1 MTMELLSGYK
11 GPQGER
17 MKVLFATMPLDE
29 HVLPMTSLAAALRAE
44 GHDVRWYTGERHVQ
58 RLSDLGIPHLGFRRP
73 PHFHSANL
81 NEVFPK
87 RPRMRSEQAVMKHDL
102 REMYI
107 RRGPEYY
114 EDLREI
120 HQEFP
125 FTVMVADLGF
135 TGIPYVSRLMKI
147 PVIAVGLHPLKESSV
162 CVPPY
167 GSGKLPSATRLG
179 RIRMALQRLL
189 HTELSHRSLI
199 QLQQRTHAGYGI
211 RSSGHVH
218 DDQISHS
225 TIVLQSGVPG
235 FEYGRHDMSDHIRFC
250 GPVFAHQAAGEKFWM
265 GHHGT
270 YEHTILVAQH
280 PQETDHQDLLI
291 PVLET
296 YQHSNA
302 RVIALTGGHGTE
314 ALRQKYASSNVII
327 EDDVELDDVMPYCD
341 VFVGRGCHQDV
352 MKSIRHEL
360 PMVVAGWQGCRK
372 EVGAR
377 VAHFKLGV
385 HLRQEQPSGEQL
397 KRAIDEVLSNPA
409 YRHKTREIGTEFA
422 RYDAAAMLSR
432 YVQMLAKGFVPIGGG
447 LRTRP
452 MDIGEI

>member
-11 GPQGER
+11 GPQRER
-17 MKVLFATMPLDE
+17 IKVLFATMPLDE
-29 HVLPMTSLAAALRAE
+29 HVLPMTSLALALRAE
-44 GHDVRWYTGERHVQ
+44 GHDVRWYTSERHRQ
-58 RLSDLGIPHLGFRRP
+58 RLHDLGIPHLRFRRP

-81 NEVFPK
+81 DEVFPK
-87 RPRMRSEQAVMKHDL
+87 RLRVRTEQAVMKHDL

-120 HQEFP
+120 RQEFP

-147 PVIAVGLHPLKESSV
+147 PVIAVSLHPLKQSSV

-167 GSGKLPSATRLG
+167 GLGKQPPATGLG
-179 RIRMALQRLL
+179 RIGMALQRLM
-189 HTELSHRSLI
+189 HTAFSHRALI
-199 QLQQRTHAGYGI
+199 QMQQRIHLEYGI
-211 RSSGHVH
+211 RCSGLVH

-250 GPVFAHQAAGEKFWM
+250 GPVFAHRAASEKFWM

-280 PQETDHQDLLI
+280 PQETDHGDLLI

-296 YQHSNA
+296 YRHSNA
-302 RVIALTGGHGTE
+302 RVIALTGGHDTK
-314 ALRQKYASSNVII
+314 ALRQQYASSNVII

-352 MKSIRHEL
+352 LKSIRHEL

-385 HLRQEQPSGEQL
+385 HLQQENPTGEQL
-397 KRAIDEVLSNPA
+397 RRAIDEVLGNPA
-409 YRHKTREIGTEFA
+409 YRHKTREVGSEFA
-422 RYDAAAMLSR
+422 HYDAPAMLSR
-432 YVQMLAKGFVPIGGG
+432 YVHMLAKGFVPIGGG

-452 MDIGEI
+452 LDIGEI